1 MKVLSVNVG
10 MPRDVQIDDRTVATG
25 IYKVPI
31 TERVRVRI
39 LNLDGDR
46 QADLTVHG
54 GTDKAVYAY
63 PSEHYAFWRDI
74 LGEDLSW
81 GAFGEN
87 LTIEGLSEQ
96 TGSVGDQLGIGTA
109 TFVITQPRLPCFKL
123 AAKFQRDKIIKEFLD
138 SRRTGF
144 YLKVAHEGTLQ
155 AGDPIH
161 VLRQAPERFT
171 IREVTDLYL
180 TKEPKASQLERVL
193 SVMDL
198 AASWRH
204 HFTRILGTDTEF

>member
-63 PSEHYAFWRDI
+63 PSEHYAFRRNI

>member
-10 MPRDVQIDDRTVATG
+10 LPRDVQIDDRTVATG

-31 TERVRVRI
+31 TERVRVRT

-87 LTIEGLSEQ
+87 LTIQGLSEE
-96 TGSVGDQLGIGTA
+96 TGNVGDQLGIGTA

-144 YLKVAHEGTLQ
+144 YLKVTHEGTLQ

-198 AASWRH
+198 AASWRQ

>member
-10 MPRDVQIDDRTVATG
+10 LPRDVQIDDRTVATG

-63 PSEHYAFWRDI
+63 PSEHYAFWRNI

-87 LTIEGLSEQ
+87 LTIEGLSEE
-96 TGSVGDQLGIGTA
+96 TGRIVLAIIKKCLNLGPGITFTA
-109 TFVITQPRLPCFKL
+109 TDGTFQYQSPTEGIVFHSRNVIGY
-123 AAKFQRDKIIKEFLD
+123 A
-138 SRRTGF
+138 
-144 YLKVAHEGTLQ
+144 
-155 AGDPIH
+155 
-161 VLRQAPERFT
+161 
-171 IREVTDLYL
+171 
-180 TKEPKASQLERVL
+180 
-193 SVMDL
+193 
-198 AASWRH
+198 
-204 HFTRILGTDTEF
+204 